1 MPQLSPVA
9 AAEPAELIAQELA
22 QLKPIASVRG
32 LLVFS
37 AQADRIPVTMLEIG
51 RLREL
56 MFRSA
61 GAGRNLARD
70 LDALDYGEHAYHQLL
85 VWDPARQEVVAI
97 YRYQLGWQ
105 AAEHGHALLRT
116 SQLFEYSTTF
126 CRQVLPYSIEL
137 GRSVVNTSAKARTL
151 GFFALWAGLGALAR
165 IHPQLQYF
173 FGNVSLYQSLGNEA
187 IACMVQFCQ
196 QLYTPPQPMMRAKTG
211 LSYAAG
217 QTLDSRGWAKLDP
230 NGRIRQLQ
238 QLLKPYGCR
247 LPPILQ
253 SYLSV
258 GNAIWFDDAALDDDF
273 GQAYELSIVVP
284 LTAVSG
290 IIRQRFLSMTA

>member
-1 MPQLSPVA
+1 MPMLSPVA

-22 QLKPIASVRG
+22 ELEPIASIRG

-85 VWDPARQEVVAI
+85 VWDPVRLELVAI

-105 AAEHGHALLRT
+105 AAQHGHALLRT
-116 SQLFEYSTTF
+116 SQLFDYSKAF
-126 CRQVLPYSIEL
+126 CSGVLPYGIEL

-165 IHPQLQYF
+165 IYPQLQYF
-173 FGNVSLYQSLGNEA
+173 FGNVSLYQSLGQEA

-196 QLYTPPQPMMRAKTG
+196 QLYTPPEPMMMAKNG
-211 LSYAAG
+211 LHYATA
-217 QTLDSRGWAKLDP
+217 QTLECRSWTELGPD
-230 NGRIRQLQ
+230 GRIRQLQ

-258 GNAIWFDDAALDDDF
+258 GNAIWFDDAALDEDF
-273 GQAYELSIVVP
+273 GLAYELSIIVP

-290 IIRQRFLSMTA
+290 AIRQRFLREA

>member
-1 MPQLSPVA
+1 MPMVSPVA

-37 AQADRIPVTMLEIG
+37 AQAASMPVTMLEIG

-85 VWDPARQEVVAI
+85 VWDPARLELVAI

-105 AAEHGHALLRT
+105 AAQHGHALLRT
-116 SQLFEYSTTF
+116 SQLFDYSKAF
-126 CRQVLPYSIEL
+126 CSQVLPYGIEL

-173 FGNVSLYQSLGNEA
+173 FGNVSLYQSLGQQA

-196 QLYTPPQPMMRAKTG
+196 QLYTPTQPMMMAKNG
-211 LSYAAG
+211 LNYATAH
-217 QTLDSRGWAKLDP
+217 TLECRGWVELGPD
-230 NGRIRQLQ
+230 GRIRQLQ

-258 GNAIWFDDAALDDDF
+258 GNGIWFDDAALDEDF
-273 GQAYELSIVVP
+273 GLAYELSIIVP

-290 IIRQRFLSMTA
+290 AIRQRFLREA